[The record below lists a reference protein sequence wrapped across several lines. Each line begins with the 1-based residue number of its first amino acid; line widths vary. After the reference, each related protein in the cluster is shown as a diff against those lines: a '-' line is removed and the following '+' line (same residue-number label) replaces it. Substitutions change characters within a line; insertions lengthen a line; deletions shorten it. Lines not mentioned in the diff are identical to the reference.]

1 MVVEIVIF
9 LYQSPLYVNNNK
21 EVDNMYKKYLTIIIL
36 VGSILLMTFTIV
48 KTTYS
53 LIDEVNDNNTD
64 NITIKEIITDNN
76 GIYTDTFDNVIK
88 ELNIDNNEVD
98 VIINSKEL
106 NKVLNTIL
114 NNVLDYRLNNKEK
127 LTNKKIYNLIKEAIY
142 NDRYIN
148 NELKEKIIKEV
159 KIHLEDIINYFY
171 GINL

>member
-1 MVVEIVIF
+1 
-9 LYQSPLYVNNNK
+9 
-21 EVDNMYKKYLTIIIL
+21 MYKKYLTIIIL
-36 VGSILLMTFTIV
+36 VFSILLMTFTIV

-53 LIDEVNDNNTD
+53 LIDEVNDNNDTD

>member
-1 MVVEIVIF
+1 
-9 LYQSPLYVNNNK
+9 
-21 EVDNMYKKYLTIIIL
+21 MYKKYLTIIIL

-53 LIDEVNDNNTD
+53 LIDEVNNNDTD

>member
-1 MVVEIVIF
+1 
-9 LYQSPLYVNNNK
+9 
-21 EVDNMYKKYLTIIIL
+21 MYKKYLTIIIL

-53 LIDEVNDNNTD
+53 LIDEVNDNNDTD

-148 NELKEKIIKEV
+148 NELKEKIIKEIEV
-159 KIHLEDIINYFY
+159 HLEDIVNYFY